1 MLYLGSR
8 SECTIE
14 KREYIESFGEN
25 KGDEECDKC
34 KGHLLHV
41 WSIRLWLY
49 KRGHLERT
57 GLYV

>member
-1 MLYLGSR
+1 MA
-8 SECTIE
+8 

-41 WSIRLWLY
+41 RSIRLWLY
-49 KRGHLERT
+49 KRRHLERT
-57 GLYV
+57 SLCV